1 MAMQGFGKPGVNF
14 WGGTAGAAPID
25 FRFRMFGYSDNGWDA
40 FGCVAE
46 KSYFPHGNP
55 VTQKTYRILLP
66 EIVMNPPVSW
76 IGEGFCGNSIEQQ
89 YRALHLSGARVRTA
103 LPSR

>member
-1 MAMQGFGKPGVNF
+1 M
-14 WGGTAGAAPID
+14 
-25 FRFRMFGYSDNGWDA
+25 
-40 FGCVAE
+40 AE

-66 EIVMNPPVSW
+66 EIVMDPPVSW

-89 YRALHLSGARVRTA
+89 YAPLHLPGAGARTA